1 MSSTHTSSNMHALEA
16 QSLAQEDLLIE
27 KAMKILDRRLFT
39 RGPQLESP
47 PEVGR
52 FLKLK
57 LAGMDHEVFC
67 VIFLDIKHQVLSF
80 EMMFHGD
87 IGHTSVHPRQV
98 LKRAIAHNASAVIVA
113 HNHPSGCTTP
123 SQADRVLTLR
133 LREALALIDVVLLDH
148 IIVGA
153 GDPLSMTQHG
163 LM

>member
-1 MSSTHTSSNMHALEA
+1 MSSTHAFSIMRASAAL
-16 QSLAQEDLLIE
+16 SPAQEDLLIK
-27 KAMKILDRRLFT
+27 KAMQILDRRLFT
-39 RGPQLESP
+39 RGPKLKSP

-57 LAGMDHEVFC
+57 LAGMDHEVFS
-67 VIFLDIKHQVLSF
+67 VLFLDTKHQVLAF

-87 IGHTSVHPRQV
+87 IDHTSVHPRQV
-98 LKRAIAHNASAVIVA
+98 IKRAIAHNASALIVA

-123 SQADRVLTLR
+123 SQADRVLTQR

>member
-1 MSSTHTSSNMHALEA
+1 MSSNQVLNDKKVQEI
-16 QSLAQEDLLIE
+16 QSPAQEDLLIE
-27 KAMKILDRRLFT
+27 KAMQILDRRLFT
-39 RGPQLESP
+39 RGPKLESP

-57 LAGMDHEVFC
+57 LAGMEREVFC
-67 VIFLDIKHQVLSF
+67 VIFLDIKHQVLAF
-80 EMMFHGD
+80 ETMFQGD
-87 IGHTSVHPRQV
+87 LGHTSVYPRQV

-113 HNHPSGCTTP
+113 HNHPSGCLTP
-123 SQADRVLTLR
+123 SRADRALTQR
-133 LREALALIDVVLLDH
+133 LHEALALIDVVLLDH

>member
-1 MSSTHTSSNMHALEA
+1 MSSNRALNDTQAPET
-16 QSLAQEDLLIE
+16 QSPAQEDLLIE
-27 KAMKILDRRLFT
+27 RAMQILDRRLFT
-39 RGPQLESP
+39 RGPKLESP
-47 PEVGR
+47 SEVR
-52 FLKLK
+52 DFLKLK

-67 VIFLDIKHQVLSF
+67 VIFLDIKHQVLAF

-98 LKRAIAHNASAVIVA
+98 IKRAIANNASAVIAA

-123 SQADRVLTLR
+123 SNADRELTRR
-133 LREALALIDVVLLDH
+133 LREALALIDVRLLDH

-153 GDPLSMTQHG
+153 GDPLSMSDYG

>member
-1 MSSTHTSSNMHALEA
+1 MNSTHVPSDMRALA
-16 QSLAQEDLLIE
+16 ALSPAQEDVLIE
-27 KAMKILDRRLFT
+27 KAMRILDRRLFT
-39 RGPQLESP
+39 RGPKLESQS
-47 PEVGR
+47 EVSR

-67 VIFLDIKHQVLSF
+67 IIFLDTKHQALAF

-87 IGHTSVHPRQV
+87 VDHTSVHPRQV
-98 LKRAIAHNASAVIVA
+98 LKRAIAHNASAVIAA

-123 SQADRVLTLR
+123 SEADRALTQR
-133 LREALALIDVVLLDH
+133 LRKALALIDVRLLDH

-153 GDPLSMTQHG
+153 GDPLSMNQHG